1 MLEATN
7 PREEEGRRKPTRFLL
22 LLLLVAGIALA
33 AGWNLGARFDYGEP
47 GAVSQPKAGEIVP
60 LDLGEIIFPIR
71 RGKSIRYLVASIR
84 LEVEQEDP
92 TARTR
97 RLIDPLREIALVSL
111 SEIAARTTLDR
122 IESRKE
128 TFQESLIR
136 DMNRAFGSDRVK
148 ALELTAFNLR
158 DLQP

>member
-1 MLEATN
+1 M
-7 PREEEGRRKPTRFLL
+7 
-22 LLLLVAGIALA
+22 
-33 AGWNLGARFDYGEP
+33 
-47 GAVSQPKAGEIVP
+47 
-60 LDLGEIIFPIR
+60 
-71 RGKSIRYLVASIR
+71 
-84 LEVEQEDP
+84 
-92 TARTR
+92 
-97 RLIDPLREIALVSL
+97 REIALVSL